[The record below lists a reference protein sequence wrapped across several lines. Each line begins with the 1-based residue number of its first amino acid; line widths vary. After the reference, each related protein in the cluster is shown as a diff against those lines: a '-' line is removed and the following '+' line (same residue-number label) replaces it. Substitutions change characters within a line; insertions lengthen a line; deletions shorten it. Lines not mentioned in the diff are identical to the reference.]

1 MQGGGGQKSRRRNS
15 IIPPRRYVS
24 VFGTIVCVVDVVSV
38 ACFQLIGCILV
49 FYYLLVKSL
58 FVHGTGG
65 CSDVVVQRLVVVI

>member
-15 IIPPRRYVS
+15 IIPPRKYAS
-24 VFGTIVCVVDVVSV
+24 VFGTIVLVVDVVSV
-38 ACFQLIGCILV
+38 VCSGYCGCILV
-49 FYYLLVKSL
+49 FCYLLVKSV